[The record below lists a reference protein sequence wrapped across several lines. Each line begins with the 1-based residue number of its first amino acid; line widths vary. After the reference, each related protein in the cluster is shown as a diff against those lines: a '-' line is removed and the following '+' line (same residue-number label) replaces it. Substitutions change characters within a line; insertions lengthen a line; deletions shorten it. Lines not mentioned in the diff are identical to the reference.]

1 MKKNNFMK
9 LMFGALFSSLLVF
22 TSCSKTDDRDQFV
35 GTYQITVTGSYSTTI
50 NGETYTS
57 PLSSTDDATIT
68 ITKSTTTDNTVF
80 VSGFYNAEAEVS
92 GNSISIGSETETES
106 EDGMTVT
113 MTISHDRGTLS
124 GTTLSFT
131 SSITGNIYYQ
141 GYSYP
146 IFGDLSN
153 VAYKQ

>member
-1 MKKNNFMK
+1 MKKTNLVKF
-9 LMFGALFSSLLVF
+9 LFGALLSTLLVF

-92 GNSISIGSETETES
+92 GNSISRPE
-106 EDGMTVT
+106 
-113 MTISHDRGTLS
+113 LN
-124 GTTLSFT
+124 L
-131 SSITGNIYYQ
+131 
-141 GYSYP
+141 
-146 IFGDLSN
+146 
-153 VAYKQ
+153 